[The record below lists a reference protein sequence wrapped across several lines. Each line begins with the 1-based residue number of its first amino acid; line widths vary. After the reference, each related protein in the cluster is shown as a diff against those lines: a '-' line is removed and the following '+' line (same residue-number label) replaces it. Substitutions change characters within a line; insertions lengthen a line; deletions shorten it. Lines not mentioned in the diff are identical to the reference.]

1 MGEQRAV
8 ATDLRAKWSKKKIGL
23 LILAAFFLTGA
34 LLFQWTAGKIRQAA
48 TEALLVQAN
57 EAVTGQI
64 IVGSLDLSI
73 LGSVQ
78 AKAVEVLDSGGKPL
92 AKIER
97 VQLRYKWNDLL
108 KGELGPQLI
117 QGITLE
123 KPEIWVVYRQG
134 QLNWTGLLKPT
145 LQKEN
150 GFVGG
155 VKMQEGKLHLESDFL
170 TQSVE
175 HLNGEMD
182 VRQGGQ
188 VGLAA
193 VGKVEQAEIRVDGLW
208 AAEGDSELTFLAKGV
223 ELPKLGLT
231 TEQDPIQIAAGK
243 LTECNVKIAKDNVSG
258 TMLVKT
264 LSGRFSGVTTTG
276 ALALTQGEAKFEKQ
290 GEEAILF
297 SEGEALYQGQHV
309 TTEGRVTTSSS
320 GEQLLDFT
328 VQMPDADPAAML
340 PDLQTGGRLSAQ
352 GKISGSV
359 FSPLLS
365 GSFTLG
371 SLQFGDKQISDIHGD
386 FSYAKETLQLLDAQG
401 SMSGGSVAAS
411 GVIYPAAAQY
421 KLTIS
426 GNGLDTAQLSKKDVS
441 GPLSLTGAAVGTS
454 ADATV
459 QGRFTV
465 YDGTAYG
472 IAFRTI
478 TGNFIK
484 RGAAEVEVSNLAI
497 KTDFGVFYPE
507 QLSQDVMET
516 LRSRSLPSTGAE
528 LREQVTEKVKERLT
542 NKLLGN
548 FLH

>member
-1 MGEQRAV
+1 MDEERAA
-8 ATDLRAKWSKKKIGL
+8 ATDLRTKWSKKKISML
-23 LILAAFFLTGA
+23 VLAAFFLTGV

-48 TEALLVQAN
+48 TEVLLVQAN

-64 IVGSLDLSI
+64 VVGSLDLSI

-78 AKAVEVLDSGGKPL
+78 AKAVEVIDSSGKTL

-97 VQLRYKWNDLL
+97 VQLRYNWNDLR
-108 KGELGPQLI
+108 KGKLGPQLI

-145 LQKEN
+145 SKEET

-155 VKMQEGKLHLESDFL
+155 VKVQEGKLHLESDVL

-175 HLNGEMD
+175 QLNGEID
-182 VRQGGQ
+182 VRQGSQ

-193 VGKVEQAEIRVDGLW
+193 VGKVEQAEVRLDGQW
-208 AAEGDSELTFLAKGV
+208 DTQGDSELTLLAKGV
-223 ELPKLGLT
+223 EMAKLGLT
-231 TEQDPIQIAAGK
+231 AEQDPIRITDGK
-243 LTECNVKIAKDNVSG
+243 LTECSVKIGKDNLSG
-258 TMLVKT
+258 AMLVKT

-276 ALALTQGEAKFEKQ
+276 ALALTQGGAKFEKQ
-290 GEEAILF
+290 GEAILF
-297 SEGEALYQGQHV
+297 SEGEALYQGQSV
-309 TTEGRVTTSSS
+309 TTEGRVTTMPS
-320 GEQLLDFT
+320 GEQVLDFS

-340 PDLQTGGRLSAQ
+340 PDLQTGGRLTAQ

-365 GSFTLG
+365 GNFTLG
-371 SLQFGDKQISDIHGD
+371 SLQFGDKQISNIHGG
-386 FSYAKETLQLLDAQG
+386 FSYAKETLQLLGAQG
-401 SMSGGSVAAS
+401 NMSGGSVAAS
-411 GVIYPAAAQY
+411 GVVYPLTAQY
-421 KLTIS
+421 NLTLS
-426 GNGLDTAQLSKKDVS
+426 GNGLDTAQLTKKDVS
-441 GPLSLTGAAVGTS
+441 GPLSMTGTAVGS
-454 ADATV
+454 NAAATM
-459 QGRFTV
+459 QGSFTI
-465 YDGTAYG
+465 YNGTAYG

-516 LRSRSLPSTGAE
+516 LRSRNLPSSGAE
-528 LREQVTEKVKERLT
+528 LREQVTEKVKEKVT